1 MTRLRQRMLEDM
13 QIRSLSP
20 HAQASYPPSAC
31 TAFILTARLSVKN
44 LSHDYPA
51 QHDGAVRGTS
61 ITTWQSSRHKH
72 ERRLDIARRRR
83 DAVDELGNVCRRR
96 VALAMYTIATDEMPV
111 VDGR

>member
-1 MTRLRQRMLEDM
+1 M
-13 QIRSLSP
+13 
-20 HAQASYPPSAC
+20 H
-31 TAFILTARLSVKN
+31 
-44 LSHDYPA
+44 
-51 QHDGAVRGTS
+51 AVRVRKERSTS
-61 ITTWQSSRHKH
+61 ITTRQSSRHEH